1 MKLFK
6 NIRESAE
13 NKSVT
18 HPIVAEERFKSI
30 ETPIS
35 SFGNRA
41 MDTTIG
47 SFGASRTMIASTFPL
62 AIDSIREEALLHQG
76 GNYHLIILLK
86 ELFGLGDLD
95 DFILIM
101 KQWGTALAKEI
112 FNACQLFES
121 EQRFDILITY
131 LNQILIHKQMGTFQC
146 SVSEAEKTV
155 VISYYFTPFD
165 HLLLAH
171 FGEASCVTLYGSL
184 FEKLM
189 GDVAETIFE
198 IQSIEGSAELWRFT
212 LKA

>member
-6 NIRESAE
+6 NTRESAG
-13 NKSVT
+13 NRSMV
-18 HPIVAEERFKSI
+18 HPAPAEERFKSI

-41 MDTTIG
+41 MDTAIG
-47 SFGASRTMIASTFPL
+47 GFGASRSVIASTFPL
-62 AIDSIREEALLHQG
+62 AIDSIREEALLYQG

-86 ELFGLGDLD
+86 ELLGLGDQD

-101 KQWGTALAKEI
+101 KQWGVALAKDI
-112 FNACQLFES
+112 FNSCQLFQS
-121 EQRFDILITY
+121 EQKFDVLITY
-131 LNQILIHKQMGTFQC
+131 LNQILIHKQMGAFQC

-155 VISYYFTPFD
+155 VVSYYFTPFD

-171 FGEASCVTLYGSL
+171 FGEASCVTLYGSF

-189 GDVAETIFE
+189 ENVAETIFE
-198 IQSIEGSAELWRFT
+198 IQSIEGSGELLRFT